1 MSKLRYYREKVDPAQ
16 ARPFGGTACDFVVAT
31 SDDVPIAGT
40 RLAAG
45 CPAPVAAQVLV
56 HGLFAHRRLPSLL
69 ELAESLT
76 RFGPVYTIDLRGHG
90 TSGGSCTLGEDEA
103 LDVAAVT
110 ALVRQESALP
120 VVTIGLS
127 MGAAAVVRA
136 AGLLDRPDAVVAISG
151 PAEWRGQRGFG
162 AWKTS
167 LTWRIPG
174 GPQAM
179 QRLTGF
185 RLAGTE
191 PSGPSPL
198 AVVDAIA
205 PAPVLVIHGT
215 RDPFFPPSEAVD
227 LHRRAGAPKDLWI
240 VPDGGHAES
249 LFCVPGRPVVRQTV
263 DTFADRLHARLAA
276 LMAAGP

>member
-16 ARPFGGTACDFVVAT
+16 ARPFGGTATDF
-31 SDDVPIAGT
+31 DVLAGDGVRIAGT
-40 RLAAG
+40 RLAASG
-45 CPAPVAAQVLV
+45 TDVAAAFVLV

-76 RFGPVYTIDLRGHG
+76 RFGPVWTIDLRGHG
-90 TSGGSCTLGEDEA
+90 TSGGVCTLGDDEA
-103 LDVAAVT
+103 LDVGAVT
-110 ALVRQESALP
+110 ARVRQETPLP

-136 AGLLDRPDAVVAISG
+136 AALVERPDAVVAISG

-167 LTWRIPG
+167 LTWRVPG
-174 GPQAM
+174 GPRAM

-191 PSGPSPL
+191 PSGPSPA
-198 AVVDAIA
+198 AVVGLLA
-205 PAPVLVIHGT
+205 PIPVLVVHGT
-215 RDPFFPPSEAVD
+215 HDPFFPPIEAVD
-227 LHRRAGAPKDLWI
+227 LYQRAGEPKDLWI
-240 VPDGGHAES
+240 IPGGGHAES
-249 LFCVPGRPVVRQTV
+249 LFSVPGRPVQRNVV
-263 DTFADRLHARLAA
+263 DDFADELAQRVAA
-276 LMAAGP
+276 LMFPRP